1 MSRIDHVIW
10 DWNGTL
16 VDDALL
22 CVNIVNGILSE
33 MNILNVSF
41 DYYRDNFSFPVRSY
55 YEKIGLPIE
64 EARYQKVSETFIA
77 EYRRLWKTC
86 SLQPNALSVVK
97 QLSQRGI
104 GQSVLSAGKL
114 SDLITFVSEFGL
126 SDHIDL
132 ISGVS
137 NIRAEGKK
145 GISESH
151 RAQIGH
157 HPSNILLVGD
167 TVHDEEVAIHLG
179 VQNLLFTGGH
189 NSPKALDSCVSELTH
204 DLRQV
209 LHLVID

>member
-1 MSRIDHVIW
+1 M
-10 DWNGTL
+10 
-16 VDDALL
+16 
-22 CVNIVNGILSE
+22 
-33 MNILNVSF
+33 
-41 DYYRDNFSFPVRSY
+41 
-55 YEKIGLPIE
+55 PIE
-64 EARYQKVSETFIA
+64 DARYQKVSEIFIA

-86 SLQPNALSVVK
+86 TLQPNALSVVK
-97 QLSQRGI
+97 QLSERGI

-114 SDLITFVSEFGL
+114 SDLFAFVNEFGL
-126 SDHIDL
+126 SEHMGL

-137 NIRAEGKK
+137 NIKAEGKK

-151 RAQIGH
+151 LAQIGH

-167 TVHDEEVAIHLG
+167 TVHDEEVAIQLR
-179 VQNLLFTGGH
+179 VRNLLFTGGH